1 MCRLLLFVCLT
12 PLDFEVLQ
20 NLISQNE
27 EREREKETDNLSKYF
42 VSKLMAGPHS
52 PRNEKFPLSRLFR
65 KVNL

>member
-27 EREREKETDNLSKYF
+27 EREREGDRQSVRIFGVETNGRSTQ
-42 VSKLMAGPHS
+42 P
-52 PRNEKFPLSRLFR
+52 PQ
-65 KVNL
+65 